1 MWGIYRVSDG
11 RFLRRLWETQPIP
24 QAAVDAGEIVIR
36 EVPPEILDFT
46 EPSLTRWDGER
57 VVHDIARLT
66 AIPTRPAPEPARRP
80 GLFLRLKKMIGI
92 E

>member
-36 EVPPEILDFT
+36 EVPPEFLDFIA
-46 EPSLTRWDGER
+46 PSLTRWDGEE
-57 VVHDIARLT
+57 VVHDTARMKAT
-66 AIPTRPAPEPARRP
+66 PARPEPARRP
-80 GLFLRLKKMIGI
+80 GLFRRLKTMIGI